1 MRLNPRARAT
11 DRRELCGQL
20 IMNAAFVAYETQKAK
35 AQTAWLEADRNR
47 RIIYVFDT
55 DLIKAWCAPWSV
67 GPVDPITLGSGYGQ
81 VLPPQMIA
89 DVDPNERQDL
99 LVSERTQAEAVAW
112 LLASRALGA
121 AFRNGTPILLTGA
134 HFSETMTVYQQVKQ
148 LAAVHDDVTPK
159 GVNARLD
166 LQLASALR
174 AVRNNLGS
182 KEQGTFNAR
191 NAGAIIGGILRVIDL
206 RDATRSHGAVR
217 EWDAFKDI
225 VRIGNGLFKLLEF
238 RPDNGALGGDMAEK
252 WRLLCEAVAMGE
264 GASDI
269 EALKTAILPVVSSAK
284 SILKLGQSEID
295 AVSVA
300 EVAYLNDRLRAQNV
314 DLRIILMTGDRGLS
328 LAMANA
334 GNATF
339 PESNVTVSEFAFGHV
354 RHLWSFVDLVEDDA
368 NEGAKPQELFS
379 GLLAFEDERKNEG
392 DFRRFLLE
400 NAADPERAHVNRIRE
415 NEIEDAYD
423 RWETYTKKATD
434 TQKHYLFDDLKR
446 DRISEIILA
455 KFRSINTDLGESAL
469 FSIVKE
475 TTARARDRANVEFS
489 GIGANSLLD
498 RHKNGIRNPPE
509 LMFDSLRM
517 TDGIFKDL
525 ALPKRVFLTAEDF
538 SARFDQIARDCHRP
552 NPDDSD
558 DDDFRQECYLKYLVL
573 GALFASANRWI
584 VAEQHAESAVRII
597 ERAKA
602 LNDPIKVKQTEASEP
617 KSHMSGREGY
627 FLLASSK
634 RVRAQTD
641 AQFKK
646 AQDVLNM
653 ARDCLIED
661 RRMGTARNVPFI
673 RFDCEA
679 LALALGRYYSDRQRA
694 ASSAS
699 SSEYDPCDDQVD
711 AIYGCVETL
720 TAAQEAMRQAD
731 DQPEAVRGDQLAS
744 LPVGTKTSIATN
756 LIQVFVISEFRKS
769 RKYEGKVAVPIDRRV
784 VLEAI
789 DVLTVHSDL
798 LSKLSVDG
806 FLPRDGFPAV
816 QASVICSPLML
827 LYAVVGDLLLGA
839 GKMPVFR
846 NEADVDRIFNYYRA
860 LVTPYDEWRFG
871 ELRKFAKSLLKERRT

>member
-35 AQTAWLEADRNR
+35 AQKAWLDADKNR

-55 DLIKAWCAPWSV
+55 DLIKTWCAPWSV

-89 DVDPNERQDL
+89 DADPNKRQDI

-121 AFRNGTPILLTGA
+121 AFSNGTPILLTGA

-148 LAAVHDDVTPK
+148 LASVHDEVTTK

-174 AVRNNLGS
+174 AVRNNLES
-182 KEQGTFNAR
+182 KDLGPFNAR

-238 RPDNGALGGDMAEK
+238 RPDNGALGGDVAEK
-252 WRLLCEAVAMGE
+252 WRLLSEAVAKGE
-264 GASDI
+264 GATDI
-269 EALKTAILPVVSSAK
+269 DALKAAIMPVVGRAK
-284 SILKLGQSEID
+284 SILRPGQSDID

-300 EVAYLNDRLRAQNV
+300 EVAYMNDRLRAQNV
-314 DLRIILMTGDRGLS
+314 DLRIVLMTGDRGLS
-328 LAMANA
+328 LALANA
-334 GNATF
+334 GNVTL
-339 PESNVTVSEFAFGHV
+339 PGTNVTVSDFAFGHV
-354 RHLWSFVDLVEDDA
+354 RHLWSFVDLVQENA
-368 NEGAKPQELFS
+368 NDGAKPQELFS
-379 GLLAFEDERKNEG
+379 GLLAFEDEHKDEG

-400 NAADPERAHVNRIRE
+400 NAADPERAYVNRIRE
-415 NEIEDAYD
+415 TEIEDAYD
-423 RWETYTKKATD
+423 RWEIYTKKAAD

-446 DRISEIILA
+446 NKISEIILA
-455 KFRSINTDLGESAL
+455 KFRSINNALGETAL
-469 FSIVKE
+469 FSIVNE
-475 TTARARDRANVEFS
+475 TTARARDLANVEFS

-509 LMFDSLRM
+509 LMFDSLRI

-538 SARFDQIARDCHRP
+538 AARFDQIAWDCHRP
-552 NPDDSD
+552 DPQDSH

-602 LNDPIKVKQTEASEP
+602 LNDPIRVKQTEAREP

-634 RVRAQTD
+634 RVRAHTD
-641 AQFKK
+641 LQFKK
-646 AQDVLNM
+646 AQDVLNT

-661 RRMGTARNVPFI
+661 RKEGTARNVPFI

-679 LALALGRYYSDRQRA
+679 LAIALGRYYSARQRA
-694 ASSAS
+694 S
-699 SSEYDPCDDQVD
+699 SSTLSSDYDPCDDHVD
-711 AIYGCVETL
+711 VIYRCVESL
-720 TAAQEAMRQAD
+720 RAAQEAMRRAD
-731 DQPEAVRGDQLAS
+731 DHPETVRGDQLAS

-769 RKYEGKVAVPIDRRV
+769 RKYEGKVAVPIDRWV
-784 VLEAI
+784 ICEAI
-789 DVLTVHSDL
+789 DTLASHSDL
-798 LSKLSVDG
+798 FLKLSVDG
-806 FLPRDGFPAV
+806 FLPKDGFPAI
-816 QASVICSPLML
+816 QASIICSPLML

-839 GKMPVFR
+839 GKMRVFR
-846 NEADVDRIFNYYRA
+846 KEADVDRVFDHYKS
-860 LVTPYDEWRFG
+860 LVTHYDEWRFG
-871 ELRKFAKSLLKERRT
+871 ELQKFVKSLLKGRRT